1 MAGEKELEE
10 LKNEKEER
18 DKLFKDEKC
27 RSTSLIEEK
36 GRHLACLRFYTDF
49 LSN

>member
-10 LKNEKEER
+10 MKNEKEER
-18 DKLFKDEKC
+18 DKLYEDVK
-27 RSTSLIEEK
+27 RRTTILIEEK
-36 GRHLACLRFYTDF
+36 GRHLACLRFHTDF